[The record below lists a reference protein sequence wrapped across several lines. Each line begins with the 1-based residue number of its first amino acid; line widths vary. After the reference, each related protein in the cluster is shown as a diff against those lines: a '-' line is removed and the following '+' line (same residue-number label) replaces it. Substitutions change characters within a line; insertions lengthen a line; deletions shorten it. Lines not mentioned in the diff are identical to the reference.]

1 MKNQPN
7 QAAVVLNARHTPAD
21 DVDAIVTI
29 AAAINEKWVIRDIGY
44 SYDAAPGADDGM
56 LTIESPSGTILYEV
70 DIGAQAGPGHINFF
84 HGLQPTAENQAVIVT
99 LNAGGSGIMGK
110 LNVNYQ

>member
-7 QAAVVLNARHTPAD
+7 QLAVMLNARHTAAD
-21 DVDAIVTI
+21 DVDAVVTI
-29 AAAINEKWVIRDIGY
+29 AAAVQEKWVIRDIGY
-44 SYDAAPGADDGM
+44 SYDLAAGADDGM
-56 LTIESPSGTILYEV
+56 LTIESPSGATIWEV

-84 HGLQPTAENQAVIVT
+84 NGLHATAENQAVIIT